1 MLRRLSILGSL
12 LLAACVPQGPGIG
25 PQQSANCYFKPPT
38 KAEAMAWRSAQRVN
52 TAKSYRK
59 FINAYPRSCYVPE
72 ASYKLSTTVP
82 KKPTTVRNIPPAG
95 GVSAGGGGHSGGTGG
110 GRSY

>member
-12 LLAACVPQGPGIG
+12 LLAACVPQGIG

-38 KAEAMAWRSAQRVN
+38 RAEAMAWRSAQRVN
-52 TAKSYRK
+52 TARSYRK
-59 FINAYPRSCYVPE
+59 FINAYPGSCYVPQ

-82 KKPTTVRNIPPAG
+82 RKPTVVRNVPPAG
-95 GVSAGGGGHSGGTGG
+95 GRVTGPIRGHN
-110 GRSY
+110 SY

>member
-1 MLRRLSILGSL
+1 MLRRLTILGSL
-12 LLAACVPQGPGIG
+12 LLAACVPQGMGQ
-25 PQQSANCYFKPPT
+25 QQSSNCYFKPPT

-82 KKPTTVRNIPPAG
+82 KKPTTVRNVPPAG
-95 GVSAGGGGHSGGTGG
+95 GVSAGGGGRGGGTGG